1 MMKEF
6 KCEEFEIKVEETNNK
21 IVMNWFGEAIGET
34 ISKGVMSYFDDIL
47 EELIGKEI
55 QIDFRKLILMSTS
68 IIQQLMKLFHNL
80 ETNKINTE
88 IIYSKDMDWQRT
100 AFAAVE
106 KITGMYKHITITTG

>member
-21 IVMNWFGEAIGET
+21 IAMIWFGEAIGET
-34 ISKGVMSYFDDIL
+34 ISNGLMSYFDDIL

-80 ETNKINTE
+80 ENNKISTE
-88 IIYSKDMDWQRT
+88 IIYNMNLDWQRT
-100 AFAAVE
+100 SFAAVE
-106 KITGMYKHITITTG
+106 KIAKIYKHITITTG